1 MSLLRFSYTSRT
13 VSLICLFSP
22 GVHFRTV
29 LEVVTHILSILNCF
43 LSWAFVSCFCYS
55 WHISLCGRDIL
66 SLSSGLRRSLK
77 PEKFSRLICW
87 WQPFLNLGMIY
98 LVESKTV
105 RWREPKF
112 VLFSRF
118 FHWSLIFEVT
128 VTESPMRVYSTTIDL
143 YSSCKSSMDGMTPLK
158 YKIYTK
164 VMLLKMGWRS
174 IFI

>member
-118 FHWSLIFEVT
+118 PLEFNIRGYCHRISNEGLQHHHWSIFKLQ
-128 VTESPMRVYSTTIDL
+128 I
-143 YSSCKSSMDGMTPLK
+143 
-158 YKIYTK
+158 IH
-164 VMLLKMGWRS
+164 GWYDAT
-174 IFI
+174 